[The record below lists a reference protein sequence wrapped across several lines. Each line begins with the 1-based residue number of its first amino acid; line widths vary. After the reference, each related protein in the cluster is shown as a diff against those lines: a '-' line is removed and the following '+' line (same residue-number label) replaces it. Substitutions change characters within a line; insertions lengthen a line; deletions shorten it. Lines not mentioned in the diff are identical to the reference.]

1 MAPLLLNFHPTFSN
15 NVAGGWPA
23 AAVLTEVQLLCRIAA
38 RKRVHVRG
46 GRLIGPLLGRGP
58 LRLQPLEKLRHRLII
73 ELPHLPLQGLDLG
86 RPVWSPLSSPPNVE
100 EKCGTRKKSM
110 ETWRQYLESFQ
121 KLPESFQELPESFRE
136 WFVNGL

>member
-1 MAPLLLNFHPTFSN
+1 MGGLFKDREPPYPYEWDLLRNLH
-15 NVAGGWPA
+15 
-23 AAVLTEVQLLCRIAA
+23 EVRD
-38 RKRVHVRG
+38 VGVV
-46 GRLIGPLLGRGP
+46 
-58 LRLQPLEKLRHRLII
+58 
-73 ELPHLPLQGLDLG
+73 LG